1 MPPTVAII
9 TRAKNETPH
18 VRRALE
24 ALTRQTFTAFDHFAV
39 DSGSTDGT
47 LEALE
52 ASGATLTRIAPE
64 DYVPGPVLNAA
75 IDRTHHE
82 IIVLLNADAVP
93 LTDDWLAKLLQ
104 PILENRAD
112 ATFSRQVARA
122 DARFI
127 VAYDYERAFNPA
139 NIVPGFF
146 SAVACAFRR
155 PLWETRPFPA
165 EGYAE
170 DAAWAKD
177 HEAAGARFEFVPDS
191 AVEHSHNY
199 SLEALFAKRH
209 RQALTFNEAPKVGR
223 QAAACLKEILRDLIH
238 AAAKWKFQTIPYNS
252 AYRVVIHR
260 AVHGGLKER

>member
-18 VRRALE
+18 VRRALK
-24 ALTRQTFTAFDHFAV
+24 ALARQTFTAFDHFAV

-52 ASGATLTRIAPE
+52 ASGARLTRIAPE

-75 IDRTHHE
+75 IDRAHHE
-82 IIVLLNADAVP
+82 IVVLLNADAVP
-93 LTDDWLAKLLQ
+93 LSADWLDKLLQ

-127 VAYDYERAFNPA
+127 VAYDYERAFDPA
-139 NIVPGFF
+139 NIVPDFF

-155 PLWETRPFPA
+155 SLWETSPFPTA
-165 EGYAE
+165 GYAE
-170 DAAWAKD
+170 DAAWAKQ
-177 HEAAGARFEFVPDS
+177 HVGAGARFEFVPDA

-199 SLEALFAKRH
+199 SLEALFAKRR
-209 RQALTFNEAPKVGR
+209 RQALTFGETPNAGK
-223 QAAACLKEILRDLIH
+223 QAARCLREIGRDLIH
-238 AAAKWKFQTIPYNS
+238 AVAKTRIQTVPYNLP
-252 AYRVVIHR
+252 YRVTIHR
-260 AVHGGLKER
+260 AVHQGLKER